1 MTIRLHLQIVG
12 ALLVVLGGAHGLFG
26 RYFGWKK
33 ELERVSLLT
42 RQIFQVHCFFIAL
55 LLVLLGACS
64 LFYADA
70 LLEPGPLTRV
80 ILAGIVVFWLC
91 RLLFQWFVYDPAI
104 WRGRPF
110 YTLMHVAFSLFWIY
124 VVVTY
129 GLALRSVWTT
139 AQLE

>member
-1 MTIRLHLQIVG
+1 MNIRLHLQIVG
-12 ALLVVLGGAHGLFG
+12 ALLTALGAAHALFG

-42 RQIFQVHCFFIAL
+42 RQVFEVHTFFIGL

-70 LLEPGPLTRV
+70 LLEPGPLPRA
-80 ILAGIVVFWLC
+80 ILAGILIFWLC
-91 RLLFQWFVYDPAI
+91 RLLVQWFVYDPAI

-124 VVVTY
+124 VVLTY
-129 GLALRSVWTT
+129 GLALRIVWTT
-139 AQLE
+139 ARLE